1 MKAKLPILMCLRLSL
16 PKKWGVTRILAVF
29 LSAFSFLLFA
39 VASMGYLFSRRDY
52 IARAYYHK
60 AETQGYVAF
69 AENGSYAPDKAMEGE
84 ALENLQTETG
94 ISFVFEAD
102 AGVPGWTH
110 FVEGEV
116 PASLLQFGGM
126 IGSLGLAGGAEDYA
140 AIGFTL
146 LAGEYP
152 SAANE
157 VAVSELHFEALRTG
171 GYVDASKQF
180 VWVEDEG
187 GGRFDFNGD
196 LTAEERIAVSS
207 YEDILGRRLGN
218 GDPAAD
224 SRACVYTIVG
234 VVDTHS
240 GEELLEEATFVSF
253 RTHPAAHLLFSEE
266 HQAQEQTI
274 VFGGIKNKSM
284 MRRVVDL
291 VLDAREKEG
300 DEGEFAAPLDYTT
313 LLPDE
318 SRTDEWYIGV
328 VGGAAGGLFLIFS
341 VLLCWHQTTAALR
354 LREKKIGILRSM
366 GATGKDI
373 SRLLMFETLFTSMVI
388 FLLSLLG
395 TVLLYYWWLAPATAI
410 GSFGVSFLVFN
421 GWTVLIL
428 AVLSF
433 GVPLLCSIVPLR
445 KFLKKPIVDNISGN
459 LSKR

>member
-1 MKAKLPILMCLRLSL
+1 MKAKLPLKTTFRLAL
-16 PKKWGVTRILAVF
+16 QGKTVTKVLTVF
-29 LSAFSFLLFA
+29 LSAVSFLLFA
-39 VASMGYLFSRRDY
+39 VTSMGYLFSRRDY
-52 IARAYYHK
+52 IARAYYHR

-69 AENGSYAPDKAMEGE
+69 AGNGSYAPDKAMEGE
-84 ALENLQTETG
+84 ALESLQTKTG
-94 ISFVFEAD
+94 ISFVYEAD
-102 AGVPGWTH
+102 AGVSGWTH

-116 PASLLQFGGM
+116 PASLLQLGGM

-157 VAVSELHFEALRTG
+157 VAVSELHFQALQAG

-187 GGRFDFNGD
+187 GGRFEFNDD
-196 LTAEERIAVSS
+196 LTAGERFNVSS
-207 YEDILGRRLGN
+207 YEDILGKRLGN

-224 SRACVYTIVG
+224 SRARVYTIVG

-240 GEELLEEATFVSF
+240 GEERLEEATFVSL

-274 VFGGIKNKSM
+274 VFGGIEDKGM
-284 MRRVVDL
+284 MRRVVDY
-291 VLDAREKEG
+291 VLDARENEG
-300 DEGEFAAPLDYTT
+300 GEGKFAAPLDYTT

-328 VGGAAGGLFLIFS
+328 VGGAAGGVLLIFS
-341 VLLCWHQTTAALR
+341 VLLCWHQATAALR
-354 LREKKIGILRSM
+354 LKEKKIGILRSM

-373 SRLLMFETLFTSMVI
+373 SRLMTCETLLIGAAI

-395 TVLLYYWWLAPATAI
+395 TVLLYYLWLAPATVI
-410 GSFGVSFLVFN
+410 GSFGVSIFVFN

-428 AVLSF
+428 AALSF
-433 GVPLLCSIVPLR
+433 AVPFLCTIVPVK
-445 KFLKKPIVDNISGN
+445 KFLKQSIVDNISGN
-459 LSKR
+459 SRRR